1 MESILIIFNRVYMLS
16 TSFFFI
22 LLIQGFYLY
31 KYIPNKCYCD
41 YKDGYGNYIC
51 NRVYQMNIY
60 YRIILLIIIFI
71 H

>member
-31 KYIPNKCYCD
+31 KYIPNNCYCD

-51 NRVYQMNIY
+51 NRVY
-60 YRIILLIIIFI
+60 
-71 H
+71 